1 MVSEKEI
8 KVSAYS
14 FVKNEKLNG
23 ELLKKFPNA
32 KFVTPQEPFPET
44 ELVRFIAD
52 SEILLVGRE
61 KITSSLLENCPQLR
75 FISKFGVGTDNID
88 FAACEK
94 YNVAIG
100 WTGGVNKLSVAELVL
115 GFMLGASHNIFLTN
129 QLLKENIWYK
139 NGGFELS
146 GKTVGIIGLGNIGRE
161 LVRLLRP
168 FHCKILANDI
178 LDMKEHCAEHGIHFC
193 SKEEI
198 YEKSDF
204 LSLHVPLD
212 ASTRYLIDENAL
224 RQMKKSCILINASR
238 GGIINEQDLI
248 QALKNQTIAAACLD
262 VFEQEPIEDFEKYKL
277 KNLFTTTHIG
287 GNTIEAQLAM
297 GRSAIQ
303 HIEDYLASKKKT

>member
-1 MVSEKEI
+1 MKTSEQEI

-14 FVKNEKLNG
+14 FVKNDTLKS
-23 ELLKKFPNA
+23 ELIKKFPNS
-32 KFVTPQEPFPET
+32 KFASPKEPFPEE
-44 ELVRFIAD
+44 ELIQFIGN

-61 KITSSLLENCPQLR
+61 KITDSLLQNCPHLR

-94 YNVAIG
+94 HNVSIG

-115 GFMLGASHNIFLTN
+115 GFMLGVSHNIFLIN

-178 LDMKEHCAEHGIHFC
+178 LDMTEHCAEHGIHFC

-204 LSLHVPLD
+204 ISLHIPLN
-212 ASTRYLIDENAL
+212 ASTKYLIHDDTL
-224 RQMKKSCILINASR
+224 KKMKKNCILINASR
-238 GGIINEQDLI
+238 GGIIHEQDLI
-248 QALKNQTIAAACLD
+248 NALKNKTIAAACLD
-262 VFEQEPIEDFEKYKL
+262 VFEQEPIQDFEKYKL
-277 KNLFTTTHIG
+277 QNLFTTTHIG

-303 HIEDYLASKKKT
+303 HIQNYLAGKK

>member
-1 MVSEKEI
+1 MIVSEQKI

-14 FVKNEKLNG
+14 FVKNETLKN
-23 ELLKKFPNA
+23 ELIKKFPNS
-32 KFVTPQEPFPET
+32 KFVLPKEPFPED
-44 ELVRFIAD
+44 ELIQFIGD
-52 SEILLVGRE
+52 SEILLLGRE
-61 KITSSLLENCPQLR
+61 KITESLLQNCPELK

-94 YNVAIG
+94 HNVTIG

-129 QLLKENIWYK
+129 QLLKDNIWFK

-161 LVRLLRP
+161 LVRILRP

-178 LDMKEHCAEHGIHFC
+178 LDMEEHCKEHGIHFC

-198 YEKSDF
+198 YEHSDF
-204 LSLHVPLD
+204 ITIHTPLND
-212 ASTRYLIDENAL
+212 TTRHMINAETFK
-224 RQMKKSCILINASR
+224 QMKPSCILINAAR
-238 GGIINEQDLI
+238 GGIINENDLI
-248 QALKNQTIAAACLD
+248 SALKSNIIAAACLD
-262 VFEQEPIEDFEKYKL
+262 VFEQEPIQDFEKYKL
-277 KNLFTTTHIG
+277 QNLFTTTHIG

-303 HIEDYLASKKKT
+303 HIENYLEGKK

>member
-1 MVSEKEI
+1 MVISEQEI

-14 FVKNEKLNG
+14 FVKNETLKS
-23 ELLKKFPNA
+23 ELIKKFPNS
-32 KFVTPQEPFPET
+32 KFVSPKEPFPEE
-44 ELVRFIAD
+44 ELIQFIGN

-61 KITSSLLENCPQLR
+61 KITESLLHNCPNLR
-75 FISKFGVGTDNID
+75 FVSKFGVGTDNID

-94 YNVAIG
+94 HNVSIG

-178 LDMKEHCAEHGIHFC
+178 LDMNEHCAEHGIHFC

-198 YEKSDF
+198 YAKSDF
-204 LSLHVPLD
+204 ISLHIPLN
-212 ASTRYLIDENAL
+212 ASTKYLIRDDTL
-224 RQMKKSCILINASR
+224 KQMKKNCILINASR
-238 GGIINEQDLI
+238 GGIIHEQDLI
-248 QALKNQTIAAACLD
+248 NALKSKTIAAACLD
-262 VFEQEPIEDFEKYKL
+262 VFEQEPVQDFEKYKL
-277 KNLFTTTHIG
+277 QNLFTTTHIG

-303 HIEDYLASKKKT
+303 HIEDYLEGKK